1 MVLHYTSQKHPFICQ
16 VKPYTTE
23 KVVLDVK
30 GGKSIGNLQSVSL
43 YG

>member
-1 MVLHYTSQKHPFICQ
+1 MVLHYTSQKHPINSQ

-30 GGKSIGNLQSVSL
+30 GGKFVGNLQSVSL
-43 YG
+43 HG